1 MAEGKPIFRIDELI
15 EALLKGS
22 PSDPVYLQ
30 VGSKKYGIDKI
41 ETGVIRVKSGK
52 KTQDAETVV
61 QTLRRFAT
69 GAPKEEETG
78 VAWRIVGVGGGT
90 AIRSVKYEGGKI
102 IVRTLAN
109 EGKGR
114 AAESFEAECWSC
126 GQDHNTDKADMLSC
140 SKGYDHVVC
149 SDKECKTAHN
159 QDCGMCWKCGTT
171 LVECVG
177 CKHEGKTMGDYMR
190 CPECAERGGEDD
202 PHLGWFC
209 CSECWDENTVTMTE
223 LSAESFEAEVI
234 CITCDR
240 GFPPQNGIRRAQGW
254 ECLAC
259 SKGESW
265 GGETFA
271 APLVCPGCSADL
283 IQVREYSVTVCKDCG
298 RQLTEQDYYNEEHW
312 GETPPLKQDELDAE
326 GEPDRGSGK
335 CVCGVNCVCE
345 CGCAET
351 GVCNCGD
358 VCPCDCGCG
367 VKNAEEFDPKGHRNW
382 GIENESTG
390 RAKCKVCGQSILK
403 GQKSVFLYG
412 AGYGRKQVHSDPADC
427 SQLRNAEDDSP
438 TYTPEAYDP
447 LTESPTDYDPK
458 AKTFAAASKRKSKR
472 RRKSDKRR
480 AATPAKRA
488 WNNKV
493 STKISTIMADYEK
506 TGKIGNSRPKNKAA
520 AMKQAIAVAYSIC
533 AREYKKGGKRLPAG
547 IKAAEGEKSRP
558 FR

>member
-69 GAPKEEETG
+69 GAPRDEDTG

-90 AIRSVKYEGGKI
+90 AIRSVKHEGGKI

-114 AAESFEAECWSC
+114 AAESFEALGDPDAPYDE
-126 GQDHNTDKADMLSC
+126 
-140 SKGYDHVVC
+140 GYD
-149 SDKECKTAHN
+149 
-159 QDCGMCWKCGTT
+159 
-171 LVECVG
+171 
-177 CKHEGKTMGDYMR
+177 
-190 CPECAERGGEDD
+190 
-202 PHLGWFC
+202 
-209 CSECWDENTVTMTE
+209 
-223 LSAESFEAEVI
+223 
-234 CITCDR
+234 
-240 GFPPQNGIRRAQGW
+240 
-254 ECLAC
+254 
-259 SKGESW
+259 
-265 GGETFA
+265 
-271 APLVCPGCSADL
+271 
-283 IQVREYSVTVCKDCG
+283 
-298 RQLTEQDYYNEEHW
+298 
-312 GETPPLKQDELDAE
+312 DELDESLGERDGPESSKSQSMRSRRRESIGTEKSMGRRPYSGVRTMDAE
-326 GEPDRGSGK
+326 GK
-335 CVCGVNCVCE
+335 CVCGVNCICE

-358 VCPCDCGCG
+358 ACPCDCGCG
-367 VKNAEEFDPKGHRNW
+367 VKD
-382 GIENESTG
+382 
-390 RAKCKVCGQSILK
+390 
-403 GQKSVFLYG
+403 
-412 AGYGRKQVHSDPADC
+412 
-427 SQLRNAEDDSP
+427 AEDNSP

-447 LTESPTDYDPK
+447 LTESPTDYDPQ

-520 AMKQAIAVAYSIC
+520 AMKQAIAVAYSIS
-533 AREYKKGGKRLPAG
+533 AREYKKTGKRLPSG
-547 IKAAEGEKSRP
+547 IKAAEGEQSRP

>member
-1 MAEGKPIFRIDELI
+1 MGDGKPIFRIDELI

-22 PSDPVYLQ
+22 PADPVYLQ

-114 AAESFEAECWSC
+114 AAESQS
-126 GQDHNTDKADMLSC
+126 
-140 SKGYDHVVC
+140 
-149 SDKECKTAHN
+149 
-159 QDCGMCWKCGTT
+159 
-171 LVECVG
+171 
-177 CKHEGKTMGDYMR
+177 
-190 CPECAERGGEDD
+190 
-202 PHLGWFC
+202 
-209 CSECWDENTVTMTE
+209 
-223 LSAESFEAEVI
+223 
-234 CITCDR
+234 
-240 GFPPQNGIRRAQGW
+240 
-254 ECLAC
+254 
-259 SKGESW
+259 
-265 GGETFA
+265 FA

-283 IQVREYSVTVCKDCG
+283 IQVHEYSVTVCKDCG
-298 RQLTEQDYYNEEHW
+298 RQLTEQDYYNQEHW

-326 GEPDRGSGK
+326 SFGAEEIPEGDCDHITTDASGTCLHCCMTAAEQRNERMDEPDRGSAK

-345 CGCAET
+345 VKNPHYVKGSGGTPHIGDCDVCGSKGSLLEDTRILHIVTCD
-351 GVCNCGD
+351 NCGAFNEEIYD
-358 VCPCDCGCG
+358 
-367 VKNAEEFDPKGHRNW
+367 AE
-382 GIENESTG
+382 S
-390 RAKCKVCGQSILK
+390 
-403 GQKSVFLYG
+403 
-412 AGYGRKQVHSDPADC
+412 
-427 SQLRNAEDDSP
+427 DDSP

-458 AKTFAAASKRKSKR
+458 AKTFAAASKKKSKR
-472 RRKSDKRR
+472 RKKSDRRR

-488 WNNKV
+488 WNTKV
-493 STKISTIMADYEK
+493 STKISTIMAEYDK

-520 AMKQAIAVAYSIC
+520 AMKQAIAVAYSIA
-533 AREYKKGGKRLPAG
+533 AREYKTSGKRLPAG
-547 IKAAEGEKSRP
+547 VRYAEGEKSRP

>member
-114 AAESFEAECWSC
+114 AAESFEAE
-126 GQDHNTDKADMLSC
+126 
-140 SKGYDHVVC
+140 
-149 SDKECKTAHN
+149 
-159 QDCGMCWKCGTT
+159 
-171 LVECVG
+171 
-177 CKHEGKTMGDYMR
+177 
-190 CPECAERGGEDD
+190 
-202 PHLGWFC
+202 
-209 CSECWDENTVTMTE
+209 
-223 LSAESFEAEVI
+223 
-234 CITCDR
+234 
-240 GFPPQNGIRRAQGW
+240 
-254 ECLAC
+254 
-259 SKGESW
+259 
-265 GGETFA
+265 
-271 APLVCPGCSADL
+271 
-283 IQVREYSVTVCKDCG
+283 
-298 RQLTEQDYYNEEHW
+298 
-312 GETPPLKQDELDAE
+312 
-326 GEPDRGSGK
+326 
-335 CVCGVNCVCE
+335 
-345 CGCAET
+345 
-351 GVCNCGD
+351 VCNCGD
-358 VCPCDCGCG
+358 ACLGDCGCG

-427 SQLRNAEDDSP
+427 SQLRNAEDEDP

-472 RRKSDKRR
+472 RKKSDKRR